1 MTDQELARALES
13 LIREGDGRH
22 RDRARSAELA
32 RALES
37 LIREDAKRPP
47 EEQIR
52 ELIEA
57 GVIDKEGRVLI
68 GFWNKSKHGQNAAHP
83 NGPGEEAAPQNTAGT

>member
-1 MTDQELARALES
+1 MTDQD
-13 LIREGDGRH
+13 I
-22 RDRARSAELA
+22 A

-52 ELIEA
+52 DLLAA
-57 GVIDKEGRVLI
+57 GVIDEQGRVLI
-68 GFWNKSKHGQNAAHP
+68 GFRNKTRRGQKAAPP
-83 NGPGEEAAPQNTAGT
+83 NSPGEESSPPSVAGT

>member
-13 LIREGDGRH
+13 LIREDGGRH
-22 RDRARSAELA
+22 RGRARSAELA

-37 LIREDAKRPP
+37 LIREDAKRPR

-52 ELIEA
+52 DLIEA

-68 GFWNKSKHGQNAAHP
+68 GFWNKSKQERNAAQQ
-83 NGPGEEAAPQNTAGT
+83 NGPSEESSPPSTTGT

>member
-13 LIREGDGRH
+13 LIREGGGRH

-37 LIREDAKRPP
+37 IIREEAKRPP

-68 GFWNKSKHGQNAAHP
+68 GFWNKSQHGPNTAHP
-83 NGPGEEAAPQNTAGT
+83 NGPSEEAAPQNTAET